1 MLIQP
6 DDAADQADR
15 QQIAPDH
22 LQQLGIDKGAEQPQ
36 AVGPSFCGQHQGQAP
51 LLERQAEAVFAH
63 SLRRHRQ
70 ATDADVDLIIAGG
83 LQQAAGIGIAAHQV
97 GQTLTP
103 GNQLPQFHRPTLP
116 LAPVF
121 LQRTGR

>member
-1 MLIQP
+1 MI
-6 DDAADQADR
+6 
-15 QQIAPDH
+15 I
-22 LQQLGIDKGAEQPQ
+22 G
-36 AVGPSFCGQHQGQAP
+36 FCGQHQGQAP
-51 LLERQAEAVFAH
+51 LLERQAEAVFTH

-70 ATDADVDLIIAGG
+70 AADADVDLIITGG
-83 LQQAAGIGIAAHQV
+83 LQQATGIGIAAHQV

-116 LAPVF
+116 LASVF